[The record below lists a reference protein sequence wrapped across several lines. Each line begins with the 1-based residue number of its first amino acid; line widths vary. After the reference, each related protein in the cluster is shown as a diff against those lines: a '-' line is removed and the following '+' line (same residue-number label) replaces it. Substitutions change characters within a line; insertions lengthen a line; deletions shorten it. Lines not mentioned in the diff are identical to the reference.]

1 MPPPRLDPAVIDA
14 ALAGLDGWRR
24 DGDVIRKTF
33 EFPSFQW
40 AMQFVQSVG
49 ALAEELGHHPDIDVR
64 YRKVTLAV
72 STHDA
77 GGLTSLDLDLAGRV
91 EALFEGI

>member
-1 MPPPRLDPAVIDA
+1 MAPQKLTHAEVDA
-14 ALAGLDGWRR
+14 ALATLDGWTRT
-24 DGDVIRKTF
+24 GDTIAKTF

-49 ALAEELGHHPDIDVR
+49 ALAEELDHHPDIDVR

-72 STHDA
+72 WTHDA
-77 GGLTSLDLDLAGRV
+77 GGLSALDLTLARKTN
-91 EALFEGI
+91 ALLEGI